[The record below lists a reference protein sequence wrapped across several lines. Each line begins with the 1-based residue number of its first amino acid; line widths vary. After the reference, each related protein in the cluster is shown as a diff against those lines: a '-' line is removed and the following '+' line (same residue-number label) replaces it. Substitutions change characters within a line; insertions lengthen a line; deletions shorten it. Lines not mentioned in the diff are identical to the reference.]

1 MLQLNIGAVMKELF
15 VKSKDFLENFTLDF
29 DELAT
34 KLHEIVKI
42 IFSINK
48 IDQDINITFDES
60 KLFGKS
66 GSVSDTNISFNK
78 TRIQI
83 LETLKIDDLS
93 KNHLK
98 NLEIFYKNYTSKK
111 LTESTYYEDILYD
124 FIKKYKEIGAEQY
137 FDMIGSYKTI
147 KYEILDTI
155 YHESEHILQDNYKK
169 FLYTK
174 KIPNNKKSKVLIF
187 TVCFNTIYEK
197 LKKEKI
203 NFDYV
208 RENYIF
214 PIEFDARYTSFESMY
229 KLYKLYFP
237 KNVLL
242 KKYLIK
248 SIIIPKDFNIN
259 FNVNKI
265 FDDYETLYNI
275 YLDNFGKN
283 LDLVDDYIK
292 KYKEDIKIE
301 LIKRYKEMMKI
312 VAFKF

>member
-15 VKSKDFLENFTLDF
+15 VKSKEFLENFTLDF

-229 KLYKLYFP
+229 
-237 KNVLL
+237 
-242 KKYLIK
+242 
-248 SIIIPKDFNIN
+248 
-259 FNVNKI
+259 
-265 FDDYETLYNI
+265 
-275 YLDNFGKN
+275 
-283 LDLVDDYIK
+283 
-292 KYKEDIKIE
+292 
-301 LIKRYKEMMKI
+301 
-312 VAFKF
+312 

>member
-1 MLQLNIGAVMKELF
+1 MKELF

-83 LETLKIDDLS
+83 LETLKTDDLS

-98 NLEIFYKNYTSKK
+98 NLEIFYRNYTSKK
-111 LTESTYYEDILYD
+111 LTEHTEYEDILYD

-155 YHESEHILQDNYKK
+155 YHESEHILQNNYKK
-169 FLYTK
+169 FLYN
-174 KIPNNKKSKVLIF
+174 KIFPSDKKSKVLIF
-187 TVCFNTIYEK
+187 TVFFNTIYEK

-203 NFDYV
+203 KFDYV

-214 PIEFDARYTSFESMY
+214 PIEFDARYISFKNMY
-229 KLYKLYFP
+229 KLYKLYFQ
-237 KNVLL
+237 KNVLFE
-242 KKYLIK
+242 KYLTK

-265 FDDYETLYNI
+265 FDDYEKLYNL

-283 LDLVDDYIK
+283 FILVNDYIQL
-292 KYKEDIKIE
+292 YKEDIKIE
-301 LIKRYKEMMKI
+301 FIKRYKEMMKI
-312 VAFKF
+312 VEFKFSR